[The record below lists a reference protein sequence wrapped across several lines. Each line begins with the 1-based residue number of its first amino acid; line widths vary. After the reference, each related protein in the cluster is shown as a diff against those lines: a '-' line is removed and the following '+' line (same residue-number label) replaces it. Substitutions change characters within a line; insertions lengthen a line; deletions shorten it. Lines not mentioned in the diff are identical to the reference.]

1 MSLPRY
7 PRRLQSALVSALGDT
22 PVVCL
27 AGARRTGRT
36 TLVEALRSGLP
47 EAACHTFADPATMAA
62 ATRDPAA
69 FLEGLPAMAI
79 LEDAERAPGIL
90 PLLRNAVGGG
100 RRFLLTTT
108 RGLPGLTESLTGSL
122 ETFTLWPLA
131 QAEREGIVPG
141 LIDACF
147 QGDPSRL
154 DLLPQTRQDLLGRL
168 LAGGY
173 PEAVDLDPSPRERWF
188 HTYLA
193 SLVQGRLGVLTGLRE
208 AHQLIR
214 LLASPGA
221 DPGLAGRC
229 RDLLE
234 DAHVMAPLAAG
245 AGDRAR
251 WFNDS
256 ALQAHVLGLAP
267 TALEFRPMLAS
278 PLLETFA
285 FMELVKTA
293 PWSRSRPALSR
304 FRAGAQDLVVLE
316 DRRGQLAAFT
326 VCAAATVQAEACRGL
341 QALRERVGDR
351 LRTGIVLH
359 AGGECRAVVPGFWTL
374 PFQALWAAGV

>member
-1 MSLPRY
+1 MSLRRY
-7 PRRLQSALVSALGDT
+7 PRRLQSALANALGDT

-27 AGARRTGRT
+27 AGASRTGRT

-47 EAACHTFADPATMAA
+47 EAVCRTFADPATQDE

-69 FLEGLPAMAI
+69 FLEGLPALAI
-79 LEDAERAPGIL
+79 LEDVERAPGL
-90 PLLRNAVGGG
+90 VPLLRTAVGGG

-108 RGLPGLTESLTGSL
+108 RILPGLVESLTGSL

-131 QAEREGIVPG
+131 QAEREGVLPG
-141 LIDACF
+141 LIDACL

-154 DLLPQTRQDLLGRL
+154 DVQPQTRQDLLGRL

-173 PEAVDLDPSPRERWF
+173 PEAGDLDPSRRERWF

-193 SLVQGRLGVLTGLRE
+193 SLIQGRLGVLTGLRE
-208 AHQLIR
+208 VHQLIR
-214 LLASPGA
+214 LLTLPGA
-221 DPGLAGRC
+221 EPRRAGRC

-234 DAHVMAPLAAG
+234 DAHVMAPLASA

-256 ALQAHVLGLAP
+256 ALQAHLLGLTPA
-267 TALEFRPMLAS
+267 ALEFQPMLAS

-285 FMELVKTA
+285 VLELVKTA
-293 PWSRSRPALSR
+293 PWSRSRPGLSR
-304 FRAGAQDLVVLE
+304 FRAGAQELVVLE

-326 VCAAATVQAEACRGL
+326 VCAAATVQAEAWQGL
-341 QALRERVGDR
+341 QVLRERVGDR
-351 LRTGIVLH
+351 LRTGVVLH
-359 AGGECRAVVPGFWTL
+359 VGGESRAVGPGFWTL
-374 PFQALWAAGV
+374 PFEALWAAGG